1 MKNAINDFLQDGKK
15 VEENDL
21 KANILDKRK

>member
-1 MKNAINDFLQDGKK
+1 MKNPINDFLQDGKK
-15 VEENDL
+15 MEENDL